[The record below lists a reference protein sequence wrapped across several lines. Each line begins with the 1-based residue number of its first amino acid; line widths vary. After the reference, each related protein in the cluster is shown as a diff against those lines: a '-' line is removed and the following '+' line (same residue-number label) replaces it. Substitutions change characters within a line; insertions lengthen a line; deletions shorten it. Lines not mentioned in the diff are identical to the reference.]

1 MNILN
6 NKQNEKIMYQ
16 LYADRMNLGEELTFD
31 ERFDRD
37 RAIIKVLFEQ
47 WDMEPEEHDKLAGA
61 IALKYRKV
69 FETYM
74 GVKNLIEQIQKNEL
88 NLSDFTHADN
98 LKDLFI
104 LQNALNE
111 LIADIRNQH
120 KNYIVVHRNGGAK

>member
-74 GVKNLIEQIQKNEL
+74 GLSLIHI
-88 NLSDFTHADN
+88 
-98 LKDLFI
+98 
-104 LQNALNE
+104 
-111 LIADIRNQH
+111 
-120 KNYIVVHRNGGAK
+120 

>member
-1 MNILN
+1 MKNLN
-6 NKQNEKIMYQ
+6 NKQTEKIIYQ
-16 LYADRMNLGEELTFD
+16 LYKDRMNLEEELTFE

-37 RAIIKVLFEQ
+37 RAIIKVMFER
-47 WDMEPEEHDKLAGA
+47 WGMEPEAHDKLAGA

-88 NLSDFTHADN
+88 NLSDFAHADN

-111 LIADIRNQH
+111 LIANIRNQH

>member
-1 MNILN
+1 
-6 NKQNEKIMYQ
+6 MYQ
-16 LYADRMNLGEELTFD
+16 LYADRVNLGEELTFD

-47 WDMEPEEHDKLAGA
+47 WDMEAEEHDKLAGA

-88 NLSDFTHADN
+88 NLSDFAHSDN

-120 KNYIVVHRNGGAK
+120 KNYIVVHRNGGNK